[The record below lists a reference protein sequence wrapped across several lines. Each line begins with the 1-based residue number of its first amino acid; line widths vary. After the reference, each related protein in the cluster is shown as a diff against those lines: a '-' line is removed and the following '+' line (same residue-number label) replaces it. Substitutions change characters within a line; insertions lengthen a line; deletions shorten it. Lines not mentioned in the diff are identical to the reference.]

1 MQQTC
6 FCVPPAPGK
15 HRCTFSPMVS
25 SSFWEA
31 GEQTCPFCHRPP
43 KASLTPSGR
52 QVHLFF
58 RGAGAAPILFLD
70 CLVPNQL
77 VLLVL
82 TWSGFQHGAQHHKLA
97 LPGRHRRCTL
107 HSEGRRQQQHFLLP
121 VTRNEL
127 DTFGGEVHLSFP
139 DACQTRMFMC
149 GVGLSTSSYF
159 LCRLGQE
166 PHLCFSCAG
175 RACKQVSGVGQ
186 RGPRTRSMREVC
198 ASFGLGGFHNLACL
212 GSSLSTQHFKGLH
225 SWLCAFQYGVLC
237 VHACGA
243 FDLCCVVCCALC
255 ALCHV
260 WCVVWWCCGVVMLWC
275 CDVWGMVCGM
285 RCVVCRMW

>member
-1 MQQTC
+1 MGPNTTNLRC
-6 FCVPPAPGK
+6 REDTAGALCTLRAGDNNSIFCRLLLG
-15 HRCTFSPMVS
+15 T
-25 SSFWEA
+25 
-31 GEQTCPFCHRPP
+31 
-43 KASLTPSGR
+43 SLTPSGEKSICLSLMLAR
-52 QVHLFF
+52 HECSCVVLAFQLARTSYVDLV
-58 RGAGAAPILFLD
+58 RGPT
-70 CLVPNQL
+70 CVPPVPVEHASKFL
-77 VLLVL
+77 VLAN
-82 TWSGFQHGAQHHKLA
+82 G
-97 LPGRHRRCTL
+97 
-107 HSEGRRQQQHFLLP
+107 
-121 VTRNEL
+121 
-127 DTFGGEVHLSFP
+127 
-139 DACQTRMFMC
+139 
-149 GVGLSTSSYF
+149 
-159 LCRLGQE
+159 
-166 PHLCFSCAG
+166 
-175 RACKQVSGVGQ
+175 
-186 RGPRTRSMREVC
+186 GPRRRSMREEC